1 MIAANMIHEIHL
13 IFQSTLG
20 PTTKLQGEIDKL
32 KNQKIEGK
40 PNPCIGSHDTTIPNK
55 TSTTIAQNVLTLNQD
70 RDHRPFKRG
79 QLATMA
85 VWLFVKI
92 HHQSIWTE
100 SFAIGSRMTWNI
112 ESGAIRTS
120 MRTKSLPLEEIT
132 AWQIL
137 SHTIQIDMI

>member
-20 PTTKLQGEIDKL
+20 PATKVQGEIDKL
-32 KNQKIEGK
+32 KNRKIEGK
-40 PNPCIGSHDTTIPNK
+40 PNLCIGSHDTTVPNK
-55 TSTTIAQNVLTLNQD
+55 TSMTIAQNVLTLNQD

-79 QLATMA
+79 QLGTMV
-85 VWLFVKI
+85 VWLFAKI
-92 HHQSIWTE
+92 HQSIWTE
-100 SFAIGSRMTWNI
+100 SFAIGSQMTWNI
-112 ESGAIRTS
+112 ESGAIRTY

-137 SHTIQIDMI
+137 SHTIQIDKI